1 MYTYISVLACGACT
15 GVYYQVKMEY
25 VKRLVWLHNPDPGK
39 YWCFSLVATRLLVLN
54 TVPVLGIVY

>member
-39 YWCFSLVATRLLVLN
+39 YWCLTQFQYWVLSIKATTDGV
-54 TVPVLGIVY
+54 V